1 MVEYKH
7 GVIIII
13 CILLGFVLCNYL
25 ASSKEGFS
33 LETDLDNVGD
43 SMDTLVDN
51 TADDIGDAT
60 DDVGDSINSGVN
72 DIGNQLSSSAPP
84 ATASVPP
91 ATPASAPPATPASA
105 PQGNQPPSLKCIN
118 EVKNWKTLSAGGK
131 VPPGAMP
138 PSLDCINE
146 IKNFQAA
153 ASSQSSAP
161 QGNQPPSL
169 KCINEVKNWKT
180 LSAGGKVPPGAM
192 PPSLD
197 CINEIKN
204 FQEAAGLQSSATAP
218 PASVPSGAMPPTL
231 QQINAIKNFEDEVE
245 SSITYDNYNHYT
257 KTYSPTTFYG
267 PNGGKATLMAFEG
280 KYAIMITD
288 SAGNMKIYTL
298 SQQDNG
304 LPTFQPTS
312 LSQNNTALTITDEIL
327 KSRFSCGED
336 GSSAKIFKS
345 KDNKYAIEI
354 ELASGKRMIFVENNI
369 YTFNNTLNP
378 NNSCSTQQYCPG
390 QPTNISSPY
399 ESLLP
404 EGIPRNIIPKGQED
418 MYILKSQVI
427 PPVCPMC
434 PSVGPYTMS
443 NSQDSDSTSAP
454 AGAMPP
460 TLKQINAVKN
470 WEETISSASTY
481 TPLYG
486 SNLAS
491 NASAKKASSVRPGSQ
506 TAPTSASS
514 ASKADY
520 LPMPVLNDFSQFGM

>member
-33 LETDLDNVGD
+33 LETDIDNVGD

-84 ATASVPP
+84 ATAPP
-91 ATPASAPPATPASA
+91 ATAPPATA
-105 PQGNQPPSLKCIN
+105 PS
-118 EVKNWKTLSAGGK
+118 
-131 VPPGAMP
+131 GAMP
-138 PSLDCINE
+138 PTLKQIN
-146 IKNFQAA
+146 A
-153 ASSQSSAP
+153 
-161 QGNQPPSL
+161 
-169 KCINEVKNWKT
+169 
-180 LSAGGKVPPGAM
+180 
-192 PPSLD
+192 
-197 CINEIKN
+197 IKN
-204 FQEAAGLQSSATAP
+204 FQEAASSP
-218 PASVPSGAMPPTL
+218 SSVPSGAMPPTL
-231 QQINAIKNFEDEVE
+231 QQINAIKLFEDEQG

-257 KTYSPTTFYG
+257 KTYSPSTFYG

-288 SAGNMKIYTL
+288 SADNMKIYTL

-304 LPTFQPTS
+304 LSPSQSTS
-312 LSQNNTALTITDEIL
+312 SSQNNTAVTITDDIL
-327 KSRFSCGED
+327 KSKFSCGED

-354 ELASGKRMIFVENNI
+354 ELTSGKRLIFVENNI
-369 YTFNNTLNP
+369 YTYNNTLNP
-378 NNSCSTQQYCPG
+378 NNGCSTQQYCPG
-390 QPTNISSPY
+390 QPTNISNPY
-399 ESLLP
+399 ETLLP
-404 EGIPRNIIPKGQED
+404 QGIPRNIIPKGQED

-506 TAPTSASS
+506 TASTSASS
-514 ASKADY
+514 ASTADY

>member
-33 LETDLDNVGD
+33 LETDIDNVGD

-84 ATASVPP
+84 ATA
-91 ATPASAPPATPASA
+91 
-105 PQGNQPPSLKCIN
+105 PS
-118 EVKNWKTLSAGGK
+118 
-131 VPPGAMP
+131 GAMP
-138 PSLDCINE
+138 PTLKQIN
-146 IKNFQAA
+146 A
-153 ASSQSSAP
+153 
-161 QGNQPPSL
+161 
-169 KCINEVKNWKT
+169 
-180 LSAGGKVPPGAM
+180 
-192 PPSLD
+192 
-197 CINEIKN
+197 IKN
-204 FQEAAGLQSSATAP
+204 FQEAASSP
-218 PASVPSGAMPPTL
+218 SSVPSGAMPPTL
-231 QQINAIKNFEDEVE
+231 QQINAIKLFEDEQG

-257 KTYSPTTFYG
+257 KTYSPSTFYG

-288 SAGNMKIYTL
+288 SADNMKIYTL

-304 LPTFQPTS
+304 LSPSQSTS
-312 LSQNNTALTITDEIL
+312 SSQNNTAVTITDDIL
-327 KSRFSCGED
+327 KSKFSCGED

-354 ELASGKRMIFVENNI
+354 ELTSGKRLIFVENNI
-369 YTFNNTLNP
+369 YTYNNTLNP
-378 NNSCSTQQYCPG
+378 NNGCSTQQYCPG
-390 QPTNISSPY
+390 QPTNISNPY

-404 EGIPRNIIPKGQED
+404 QGIPRNIIPKGQED

-506 TAPTSASS
+506 TASTSASS
-514 ASKADY
+514 ASTADY

>member
-91 ATPASAPPATPASA
+91 AT
-105 PQGNQPPSLKCIN
+105 
-118 EVKNWKTLSAGGK
+118 
-131 VPPGAMP
+131 
-138 PSLDCINE
+138 
-146 IKNFQAA
+146 
-153 ASSQSSAP
+153 
-161 QGNQPPSL
+161 
-169 KCINEVKNWKT
+169 
-180 LSAGGKVPPGAM
+180 
-192 PPSLD
+192 
-197 CINEIKN
+197 
-204 FQEAAGLQSSATAP
+204 
-218 PASVPSGAMPPTL
+218 ASVPSGAMPPTL
-231 QQINAIKNFEDEVE
+231 KQINAIKNFQEAASSPSSVPSGAMPPTLKQINAIKLFEDEQG

-257 KTYSPTTFYG
+257 KTYSPSTFYG

-304 LPTFQPTS
+304 LSPSQSTS
-312 LSQNNTALTITDEIL
+312 SSQNNTAVTITDDIL
-327 KSRFSCGED
+327 KSKFSCGED

-354 ELASGKRMIFVENNI
+354 ELASGKRLIFVENNI
-369 YTFNNTLNP
+369 YTYNNTLNP
-378 NNSCSTQQYCPG
+378 NNGCSTQQYCPG
-390 QPTNISSPY
+390 QPTNISNPY

-404 EGIPRNIIPKGQED
+404 QGIPRNIIPKGQED

>member
-91 ATPASAPPATPASA
+91 AT
-105 PQGNQPPSLKCIN
+105 
-118 EVKNWKTLSAGGK
+118 
-131 VPPGAMP
+131 
-138 PSLDCINE
+138 
-146 IKNFQAA
+146 
-153 ASSQSSAP
+153 
-161 QGNQPPSL
+161 
-169 KCINEVKNWKT
+169 
-180 LSAGGKVPPGAM
+180 
-192 PPSLD
+192 
-197 CINEIKN
+197 
-204 FQEAAGLQSSATAP
+204 
-218 PASVPSGAMPPTL
+218 ASVPSGAMPPTL
-231 QQINAIKNFEDEVE
+231 KQINAIKNFQEAASSPSSVPSGAMPPTLKQINAIKNFQEAASSPSSVPSGAMPPTLKQINAIKLFEDEQG

-257 KTYSPTTFYG
+257 KTYSPSTFYG

-304 LPTFQPTS
+304 LSPSQSTS
-312 LSQNNTALTITDEIL
+312 SSQNNTAVTITDDIL
-327 KSRFSCGED
+327 KSKFSCGED

-354 ELASGKRMIFVENNI
+354 ELASGKRLIFVENNI
-369 YTFNNTLNP
+369 YTYNNTLNP
-378 NNSCSTQQYCPG
+378 NNGCSTQQYCPG
-390 QPTNISSPY
+390 QPTNISNPY

-404 EGIPRNIIPKGQED
+404 QGIPRNIIPKGQED